1 MLRAQ
6 VAADLPGPPGLTPLP
21 VLPTTAPLPAP
32 PFVSVPGL
40 ANLRDVGGY
49 PIAAQSGASQT
60 AVRRGVLFRSAE
72 LSRVGEK
79 GVAALRELNITHVFD
94 LRSAKEFARKN
105 DGESFH
111 GHTDSM
117 PTGWEAERVFVPVFL
132 DQDYSPA
139 AIAERFNDYADGTE
153 GFVRAYSTIL
163 DAAVSPDNTYQ
174 PYRTILNHLGSSSS
188 PSPILVHCT
197 AGKDRTGLICAIVLA
212 LLGVK
217 DDIIAHE
224 YNLTDLGLASR
235 KEEIVQQLI
244 SRPALFG
251 DRPRAERMVTA
262 RYENMLA
269 TLAMIREKYGSVES
283 YVVDHC
289 RVSRET
295 VEQLRKN
302 LVVNVSDT

>member
-1 MLRAQ
+1 MGAQ
-6 VAADLPGPPGLTPLP
+6 VGGDLPGGPSPTQLAVPLP
-21 VLPTTAPLPAP
+21 PP
-32 PFVSVPGL
+32 PFVTAPGL

-49 PIAAQSGASQT
+49 PIAAQSKGSHA
-60 AVRRGVLFRSAE
+60 AVKRGVVFRSAE
-72 LSRVGEK
+72 LSKVGEE

-94 LRSAKEFARKN
+94 LRSAKEFSHGK

-111 GHTDSM
+111 GHTDRM

-139 AIAERFNDYADGTE
+139 AMAERFNAYSDGTE
-153 GFVRAYSTIL
+153 GFARAYSTIL
-163 DAAVSPDNTYQ
+163 DAAASPDNAHQ
-174 PYRTILNHLGSSSS
+174 PFRTILTHLGSSNP

-212 LLGVK
+212 LLGVN
-217 DDIIAHE
+217 DEIIAHE
-224 YNLTDLGLASR
+224 YSLTELGLASR

-244 SRPALFG
+244 RGEALFG
-251 DRPRAERMVTA
+251 DRPRAERMVSA
-262 RYENMLA
+262 RYETMIA
-269 TLAMIREKYGSVES
+269 TLAMIRQKYGSVES

-295 VEQLRKN
+295 VERLRKN
-302 LVVNVSDT
+302 LVVNVSDAGGVVD